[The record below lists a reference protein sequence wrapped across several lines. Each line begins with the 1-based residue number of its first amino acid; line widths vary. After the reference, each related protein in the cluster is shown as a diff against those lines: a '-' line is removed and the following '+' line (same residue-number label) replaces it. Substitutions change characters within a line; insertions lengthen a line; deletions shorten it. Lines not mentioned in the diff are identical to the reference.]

1 LGQGVHV
8 KDMGYGLVT
17 WSSGWGYRYRF
28 MDVVVRLGVM
38 VREVWLGLSLLVYC
52 YNKRYL
58 VRFYLVCGASLELGI
73 ALCVGLW
80 S

>member
-1 LGQGVHV
+1 
-8 KDMGYGLVT
+8 
-17 WSSGWGYRYRF
+17 